1 MSLSSVFKSIFGGTD
16 RSAQDRQYGTNELL
30 RGLIMNQADV
40 ARGDLMGAYPGASQA
55 INQGSQAAMD
65 LWAQILPQQI
75 GAVQQGGMEAQ
86 RFLLGGMPMIQR
98 AIMGG
103 QQDFGNI
110 ASGTRPGMVSPNLS
124 FASQQLPQ
132 GIANPQFQ
140 SGQTR
145 PSPFV
150 SPDYLKFVQSN
161 PLGGIR

>member
-1 MSLSSVFKSIFGGTD
+1 MSLSSIFKSIFGGTD
-16 RSAQDRQYGTNELL
+16 TSGQDRQYGTNELL

-55 INQGSQAAMD
+55 INQGAQSAMD
-65 LWAQILPQQI
+65 LWGQILPQQI
-75 GAVQQGGMEAQ
+75 GAVQQGGQEAQ
-86 RFLLGGMPMIQR
+86 RFMLGGLPYIQR
-98 AIMGG
+98 AIMGAPMNLE
-103 QQDFGNI
+103 NI
-110 ASGTRPGMVSPNLS
+110 VPNVRPGMVSPNLS

-132 GIANPQFQ
+132 GVANPQFQ

-145 PSPFV
+145 PNPFV